1 MFERS
6 GVLLEEVLMFFNLEL
21 LVLYLFWKLYLL
33 FFLVG
38 ECVFIIRLLVLLGRK
53 NVKSRE
59 RIIDLVLNK
68 NGVLDIMVCEE
79 IFKLSIYYYFVIF
92 WLI

>member
-1 MFERS
+1 MFEKS

-79 IFKLSIYYYFVIF
+79 IFKYILLFCYILVN
-92 WLI
+92 